1 MADEPGHRNDN
12 NTEDTSNEL
21 KRNRK
26 PDSPLYTA
34 KGTTDRDGG
43 HAEHFRRGRD
53 NYSNNSQRRNLFTNN
68 NRNKHRR
75 DFDHGKKPSADT
87 TENSKNDDNSNPI
100 PDSQDS
106 GPPTT
111 NHRSAVLNQSTK
123 SYERNVNNAPAPTR
137 GEEGET
143 VTQTKPIDQHGVRDH
158 NRNNYKNNKNNQYPH
173 QNRRNYNEYYDRG
186 GGGRHHGRR
195 DRDDRQYY
203 DEYNNRPYNRSYQQ
217 SDSRYSSSQDISSD
231 KYASNETLHRQN
243 RPYRGSQSDLARNRP
258 RNIDNRYERNYRRDG
273 EGDYG
278 KNNQYNNGRRNSQQY
293 SNNNSQQYSNNNRYN
308 NRNTQDPVASSPVDI
323 PSSDP
328 VDLTSPTSDPMEDN
342 VGVTELSDQLNS
354 THLTD
359 QSEQRDQEQE
369 SNPEGEDNTEGSNS
383 VNLAF
388 HWSRLDW
395 TESVDEDVWV
405 TSSKSNEPQEL
416 PRLDPSPP
424 SSTSKPSPP
433 PVPYDDKDWSAV
445 RNKPQSD
452 DTSSVHSWSSSRQNN
467 NSNQNWSRQQNHRG
481 GHSDGKGGWGG
492 GSSFRHHQG
501 QNSYGSSQDYN
512 DRYGEPKRK
521 QYNSNSTAPP
531 GARGGRNQFQG
542 SYWELPPRFRKKFE
556 QEANQQQPPPPRTSN
571 PQPPSSYSSSQPP
584 PSLGDSPYH
593 SLGTYSDSQWSGE
606 SVEVRGHTR
615 QDNSKF
621 NSLPPP
627 GRSRH
632 EGAPRGDYNR
642 DRRFSTAYDADTGDY
657 AARPNE
663 TDQPQSLPVS
673 SVKQDRPNET
683 SKFSWSEE
691 AEHEDKLEKLKSAL
705 QVNESRGEGRGRGGY
720 QRRGRDVLGGGG
732 YDKHSRSSSRSR
744 RRRRKSGSSQGSRRR
759 SVSRDTV
766 DTNISSTTTG
776 TTRSRKNSDRS
787 AASEKNWRDRPQSYE
802 YSRSSE
808 VSNWRDRSGQPSATD
823 NWNRAS
829 HQTRAALGSFSTA
842 ADKDSTSWRR
852 PHPPQISEEP
862 APRPQGPCPTTTSS
876 VPRPQPPCPSNSV
889 SRPQGPCPSNSVP
902 RPQAPTTSPAPP
914 LIGGLIKL
922 PTQSFSEPSKDYPT
936 FSATHTYPSPQ
947 TPVPFRTPQLYNPHN
962 PSHPIPVHSS
972 HIRPQLNANPAVN
985 TSHIEYLTIN
995 GQVLSP
1001 PPDGNGMIVS
1011 AVPKH
1016 WYARDKLMK
1025 APKQLLTCVQAN
1037 NEIFT
1042 ILNTHSWT
1050 CDFARLA
1057 RIRQTI
1063 KDTLEWFVCNEIKFC
1078 QAENVE
1084 SNLWKLAFYNVIEA
1098 VKNYPSSDPEY
1109 KKLLNDII
1117 EDAIVYFE
1125 KLLSTLGECYKFKLE
1140 DYLNADGCSLKNI
1153 IGYALQSA
1161 LKICIFLGDLSRYK
1175 VTFNATNNFAVA
1187 SSWYMKANQL
1197 NPRNGRPF
1205 NQLGLIAVSE
1215 RRQLDAIYYYSRSLL
1230 TPNYLRSAHERLIT
1244 VFDENRKKYESSY
1257 SCLANNNNVLLDQK
1271 KKETRE
1277 YRREIWIHPEDNKS
1291 TRRNQL
1297 INDSDTEVEAEA
1309 LEKLATLTHVELM
1322 KQFTCSFLMVHGKL
1336 FSKTGLD
1343 SLPQISKQM
1352 LREFKLL
1359 LKQNGFN
1366 NRRLLQLLSIN
1377 MFAIEIAQLK
1387 ENKIGAENYKSLTQ
1401 ELALIV
1407 SLEMFY
1413 CLVHQCNCLFPENE
1427 SRPDAPITSEPLLTL
1442 LPSIK
1447 IWCDWFVCQTTIWN
1461 PPPSCSDY
1469 HIGPR
1474 DIWTELATFINNL
1487 LTIQYDYDLL
1497 VPSESDAPVGTKG
1510 KWATLV
1516 RLPEDVMF
1524 FGYKPLISNVQ
1535 DPLYTHAT
1543 NKMELVYTCARI
1555 KIILFFGTEFLVG
1568 IDPPVLKLHKT
1579 ESGLDE
1585 YISIVE
1591 VISKGESDEEDTGDE
1606 ESKSLEFDDEEA
1618 PKSEEKYLP
1627 EGGEMKMSSD
1637 YQELMQKREI
1647 LNKQEEQCEMKKRIL
1662 ENHKKIRVQ
1671 LEIKPHY
1678 LVPDTNCFID
1688 YLTELKMLA
1697 NKKMAQTS
1705 TAVLKRNL
1713 FTILIPCI
1721 VFNELTNISK
1731 SNKKSV
1737 QVVQNAQRALQYIQ
1751 NETTSVKYVTTK
1763 GTFLSKKTFSMEEDD
1778 LLLKNDDKILE
1789 TCLSLA
1795 RKKANKKPE
1804 KEDKG
1809 EDGLEIIFRDV
1820 VLLTEDRNLRLKALA
1835 RDIPVT
1841 NINNF
1846 IKWCNVRGSS

>member
-1 MADEPGHRNDN
+1 
-12 NTEDTSNEL
+12 
-21 KRNRK
+21 
-26 PDSPLYTA
+26 
-34 KGTTDRDGG
+34 
-43 HAEHFRRGRD
+43 
-53 NYSNNSQRRNLFTNN
+53 
-68 NRNKHRR
+68 
-75 DFDHGKKPSADT
+75 
-87 TENSKNDDNSNPI
+87 
-100 PDSQDS
+100 
-106 GPPTT
+106 
-111 NHRSAVLNQSTK
+111 
-123 SYERNVNNAPAPTR
+123 
-137 GEEGET
+137 
-143 VTQTKPIDQHGVRDH
+143 
-158 NRNNYKNNKNNQYPH
+158 
-173 QNRRNYNEYYDRG
+173 
-186 GGGRHHGRR
+186 
-195 DRDDRQYY
+195 
-203 DEYNNRPYNRSYQQ
+203 
-217 SDSRYSSSQDISSD
+217 
-231 KYASNETLHRQN
+231 
-243 RPYRGSQSDLARNRP
+243 
-258 RNIDNRYERNYRRDG
+258 
-273 EGDYG
+273 
-278 KNNQYNNGRRNSQQY
+278 
-293 SNNNSQQYSNNNRYN
+293 
-308 NRNTQDPVASSPVDI
+308 
-323 PSSDP
+323 
-328 VDLTSPTSDPMEDN
+328 
-342 VGVTELSDQLNS
+342 
-354 THLTD
+354 
-359 QSEQRDQEQE
+359 
-369 SNPEGEDNTEGSNS
+369 
-383 VNLAF
+383 
-388 HWSRLDW
+388 
-395 TESVDEDVWV
+395 
-405 TSSKSNEPQEL
+405 
-416 PRLDPSPP
+416 
-424 SSTSKPSPP
+424 
-433 PVPYDDKDWSAV
+433 
-445 RNKPQSD
+445 
-452 DTSSVHSWSSSRQNN
+452 
-467 NSNQNWSRQQNHRG
+467 
-481 GHSDGKGGWGG
+481 
-492 GSSFRHHQG
+492 
-501 QNSYGSSQDYN
+501 
-512 DRYGEPKRK
+512 
-521 QYNSNSTAPP
+521 
-531 GARGGRNQFQG
+531 
-542 SYWELPPRFRKKFE
+542 
-556 QEANQQQPPPPRTSN
+556 
-571 PQPPSSYSSSQPP
+571 
-584 PSLGDSPYH
+584 
-593 SLGTYSDSQWSGE
+593 
-606 SVEVRGHTR
+606 
-615 QDNSKF
+615 
-621 NSLPPP
+621 
-627 GRSRH
+627 
-632 EGAPRGDYNR
+632 
-642 DRRFSTAYDADTGDY
+642 
-657 AARPNE
+657 
-663 TDQPQSLPVS
+663 
-673 SVKQDRPNET
+673 
-683 SKFSWSEE
+683 
-691 AEHEDKLEKLKSAL
+691 
-705 QVNESRGEGRGRGGY
+705 
-720 QRRGRDVLGGGG
+720 
-732 YDKHSRSSSRSR
+732 
-744 RRRRKSGSSQGSRRR
+744 
-759 SVSRDTV
+759 
-766 DTNISSTTTG
+766 
-776 TTRSRKNSDRS
+776 
-787 AASEKNWRDRPQSYE
+787 
-802 YSRSSE
+802 
-808 VSNWRDRSGQPSATD
+808 
-823 NWNRAS
+823 
-829 HQTRAALGSFSTA
+829 
-842 ADKDSTSWRR
+842 
-852 PHPPQISEEP
+852 
-862 APRPQGPCPTTTSS
+862 
-876 VPRPQPPCPSNSV
+876 
-889 SRPQGPCPSNSVP
+889 
-902 RPQAPTTSPAPP
+902 
-914 LIGGLIKL
+914 
-922 PTQSFSEPSKDYPT
+922 
-936 FSATHTYPSPQ
+936 
-947 TPVPFRTPQLYNPHN
+947 
-962 PSHPIPVHSS
+962 
-972 HIRPQLNANPAVN
+972 
-985 TSHIEYLTIN
+985 
-995 GQVLSP
+995 
-1001 PPDGNGMIVS
+1001 MIVS

-1117 EDAIVYFE
+1117 EDAIVYFEKLLSTLGECYKFKLEDYLNVYFE

-1277 YRREIWIHPEDNKS
+1277 KKIGSSQGSRRRSVSRDTVDTNISSTTTGTTRSRKNSDRSAASEKNWRDRPQSYEYSRSSEVSNWRDRSGQPSATDNWNRASHPTRAALGSFPSGRCIQTRHLPGPAPGRTNIRREPKPATSRVPLGPTPILSRTS
-1291 TRRNQL
+1291 TPLSPTLSFNL
-1297 INDSDTEVEAEA
+1297 KDFICDTQHI
-1309 LEKLATLTHVELM
+1309 ATLTHVELM

-1336 FSKTGLD
+1336 FSKTGLGVGISVFD
-1343 SLPQISKQM
+1343 SPSPQYSVWGFSSASSFLSQISIDFIFPSHEGNISVPPPFLFREISKQM

-1543 NKMELVYTCARI
+1543 NNMELVYTCARI